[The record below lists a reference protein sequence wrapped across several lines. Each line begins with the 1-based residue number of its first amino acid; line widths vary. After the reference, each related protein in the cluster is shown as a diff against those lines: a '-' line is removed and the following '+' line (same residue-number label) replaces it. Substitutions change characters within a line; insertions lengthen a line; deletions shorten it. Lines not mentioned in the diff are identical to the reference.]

1 MDTNDKA
8 NINSLASRNI
18 PSAKAGNTY
27 TPIKA
32 TTDITPQGKPITRPR
47 QTPYNVDYNKMA
59 DQQKAEHQKWIDET
73 TPYEPWEEEKK
84 PAGSWAKDTI
94 AKMKDKQNLKA
105 DDERAKYEKT
115 PVEYPR
121 NELPTGGGEQSLDDK
136 IHGINY
142 LQEGADLGEKASKV
156 IQDVDIPKYKRAT
169 FKDLMYDPQ
178 WEGKRDSLIGNAIGT
193 ALGSGLARTGGTDLG
208 AESAL
213 SKYNKE
219 QMENYSAMQ
228 ANKDQSALD
237 ANLSDITTL
246 NAQKV
251 AMEANLADTIA
262 NTYIERY
269 NTLQTNE
276 TKRQLVNQMVKDS
289 DKLFND
295 PNLLGGKDS
304 DKKILNLATLMGLYA
319 GDFSISA
326 RLIQKYAPRLIATFE
341 QVMNKATNGKWSD
354 WTGDPNTENPDADE
368 ADQPEKKNEEEVA
381 ETPVKYPTIE
391 GGRPIDAKNY
401 EKKPD
406 DYIIIPQLDG
416 TSLYVHKNK
425 DWSLEGEGLG
435 ATVYHYNP
443 DLAEKQ
449 KIADAILK
457 SNLPN
462 DQKLLLATDW
472 QGGYYPTD
480 KNTVTGMVAEG
491 VWKEKKKD
499 EEIKN
504 YNSNTLKAINTEK
517 NNLYTGKDPQK
528 TLDWI
533 AKNPLNTEYA
543 DTITKS
549 QYEGLVENAHK
560 QKIDKQLS
568 TIGSSNWSD
577 ERKIKEYTDLK
588 ETEGQY
594 MDQQTKTDIQRKIQN
609 AETQLSVYKPY
620 IEATNN
626 ALSKIPTDNDS
637 YWTINNNGTIQ
648 YKWGSKS
655 VSPYPTGEIDP
666 ATFDFGQGQSS
677 QDFFNTFVT
686 QLDPEVVASNLPGST
701 TKDKNTY
708 FYTTGVYKIMR
719 GLVNNDHIKGLA
731 TAKNGS
737 AFANPKIKESYDK
750 LKDYWKLANSGRYFS
765 SASE

>member
-18 PSAKAGNTY
+18 PSASTGY
-27 TPIKA
+27 GTPPVSPNLFQNA
-32 TTDITPQGKPITRPR
+32 
-47 QTPYNVDYNKMA
+47 QTSPYYINYKDKA
-59 DQQKAEHQKWIDET
+59 DQQKTEHQKWVDET

-94 AKMKDKQNLKA
+94 AKIKDKQNLKA
-105 DDERAKYEKT
+105 DEERAKYEKT

-142 LQEGADLGEKASKV
+142 LQEGADTGRKASEV
-156 IQDVDIPKYKRAT
+156 IQDADIPKYKRAT
-169 FKDLMYDPQ
+169 FKDLMYDPK

-208 AESAL
+208 VESAL

-219 QMENYSAMQ
+219 QMANYSAMQ
-228 ANKDQSALD
+228 ADKDQRALD
-237 ANLSDITTL
+237 ANLSDIETL

-262 NTYIERY
+262 NAYIERY

-276 TKRQLVNQMVKDS
+276 TKRQLINQMVKDS

-295 PNLLGGKDS
+295 PKLLGGKNS
-304 DKKILNLATLMGLYA
+304 DQKILNLATLMGLYA

-326 RLIQKYAPRLIATFE
+326 RLIQKYAPQLIATFD
-341 QVMNKATNGKWSD
+341 QLMNKLTGGKWDGLS
-354 WTGDPNTENPDADE
+354 GDPNTENPDADE
-368 ADQPEKKNEEEVA
+368 AEQPEKKNEEEVA
-381 ETPVKYPTIE
+381 EEPVKYPTIE
-391 GGRPIDAKNY
+391 GGRPIDPKNY
-401 EKKPD
+401 EAKPD

-425 DWSLEGEGLG
+425 DWSIEGDGLG
-435 ATVYHYNP
+435 AKVYRYAP
-443 DLAEKQ
+443 DLSEKQ

-457 SNLPN
+457 SNLPD

-472 QGGYYPTD
+472 QGGYYPTSPG
-480 KNTVTGMVAEG
+480 TVTAMVAEG
-491 VWKEKKKD
+491 VWKDKKEQEAIKD
-499 EEIKN
+499 
-504 YNSNTLKAINTEK
+504 YNSNTLKAINAEK

-549 QYEGLVENAHK
+549 QYESLVQNAHK

-577 ERKIKEYTDLK
+577 ERKVTEYNDLLNAEEQYLDEKQKTEIK
-588 ETEGQY
+588 
-594 MDQQTKTDIQRKIQN
+594 RKIQN
-609 AETQLSVYKPY
+609 AENQIMVYKPY
-620 IEATNN
+620 LDATNK
-626 ALSKIPTDNDS
+626 AIAEKTTSGKS
-637 YWTINNNGTIQ
+637 YWSVNDDGTVQ
-648 YKWGSKS
+648 YNWKGAGN
-655 VSPYPTGEIDP
+655 SPYPKGQIDP
-666 ATFDFGQGQSS
+666 KTFNFGQGQSS
-677 QDFFNTFVT
+677 QDLFKTLVD
-686 QLDPEVVASNLPGST
+686 QLNPSVVANNLPGAT
-701 TKDKNTY
+701 TSDKASY
-708 FYTTGVYKIMR
+708 FYTTSMYKIMR
-719 GLVNNDHIKGLA
+719 SLVNNDYIKALA
-731 TAKNGS
+731 TAKKGKDL
-737 AFANPKIKESYDK
+737 ANPEIAEYYDRLKE
-750 LKDYWKLANSGRYFS
+750 YWSKANSGRYF
-765 SASE
+765 E